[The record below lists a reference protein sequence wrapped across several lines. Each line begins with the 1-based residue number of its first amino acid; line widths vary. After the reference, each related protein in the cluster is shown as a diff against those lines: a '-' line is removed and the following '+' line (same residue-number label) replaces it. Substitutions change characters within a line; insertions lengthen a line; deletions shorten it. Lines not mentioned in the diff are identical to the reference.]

1 MAEVPY
7 AAHGYA
13 QYYCLSILDKHH
25 QPDIDLEKGMK
36 LLRMCTE
43 ELRRRLPVDFK
54 GMMVKVVTIDGVQEV
69 DLNDDTTVKSA

>member
-13 QYYCLSILDKHH
+13 QYYCLSLLDKHH
-25 QPDIDLEKGMK
+25 DPSIDLEKGMK
-36 LLRMCTE
+36 ILKLCSD

-54 GMMVKVVTIDGVQEV
+54 GLQVQVVDQKGVRNVEFDESNLV
-69 DLNDDTTVKSA
+69 IVP